1 MFLNRCYSFWTMLSR
16 WVTAEMEEDKL
27 VWFGFSQEMIHFAIH
42 LHCPLLC
49 PILDFFF
56 HYNLNIVKKKVYPT
70 SGKESKRFIHIIM
83 HPFDWVAGNRIFDV
97 TERIKAEFCQ
107 QKGTVL
113 LRFKM
118 DRCFYITCSYYRSLK
133 TQLKWADVDYYD
145 CRYKLYLYFLC
156 ESLIKHGV
164 VFSKW
169 WPVYFL

>member
-1 MFLNRCYSFWTMLSR
+1 MLFFLNNAVLVGYRWNGRRQIGLVWFFTRNDPLCYSFVLPPSLS
-16 WVTAEMEEDKL
+16 
-27 VWFGFSQEMIHFAIH
+27 H
-42 LHCPLLC
+42 LG
-49 PILDFFF
+49 FFF